1 MTDRLDV
8 LVLGGGISG
17 LTAAFLLQKRGLSVR
32 LLEAAERPGGCI
44 TTWRKDGFL
53 FELGP
58 NTVLNNARE
67 IDRLCEEAGLLQDR
81 LEAFPAARKRCVVKG
96 GRLVALPAG
105 PLGFLA
111 TPLFSLR
118 AKVRLL
124 KEPFIPPAPPG
135 REESIATF
143 VRRRLGPELL
153 DYAVAPF
160 VSGVYAGDPEAL
172 SVRHAVAKI
181 HALEQE
187 HGSLIRG
194 ALARRKGPAPQG
206 GLFSFRDGL
215 ETLPRRLALALGEG
229 YTAPA
234 AVLSVRREGE
244 AFSVVFCRPGGE
256 GERMEA
262 RAVVSALPAAAASAV
277 LAPLGGEFP
286 QRVRDLPYA
295 DVALVCLGFR
305 RQEVAHP
312 LDGFGFLAPE
322 VERRFVLGCLFPSSL
337 FPGRAPGGHVALS
350 AFAGGAVHPE
360 RASLGEEELVRET
373 LRDLA
378 PLLGLRGSPVLSRV
392 ARWRPAIPQYN
403 LGHGDFLRAARQL
416 EEAHPGLF
424 VSGNLLYGVSVG
436 NCIQNAFT
444 VAERVETFLR
454 RGGEGAG
461 QGWAISPRGPF
472 PR

>member
-1 MTDRLDV
+1 MTNGLDAV
-8 LVLGGGISG
+8 VLGGGISG
-17 LTAAFLLQKRGLSVR
+17 LTVAFLLKERGLSVR
-32 LLEAAERPGGCI
+32 LLEAADRPGGCI

-58 NTVLNNARE
+58 NTVLNNAQE
-67 IDRLCEEAGLLQDR
+67 IDRLCEAAGLLGER
-81 LEAFPAARKRCVVKG
+81 LEAFPAARKRFVVKG
-96 GRLVALPAG
+96 GRLVALPSG

-118 AKVRLL
+118 AKARLL
-124 KEPFIPPAPPG
+124 KEPFIAPAP
-135 REESIATF
+135 RDTEESIAAF
-143 VRRRLGPELL
+143 VRRRLGRELL

-181 HALEQE
+181 YALEQE

-234 AVLSVRREGE
+234 AVLSVRREGMD
-244 AFSVVFCRPGGE
+244 FSVVFSRPGGQ
-256 GERMEA
+256 GESLRT

-277 LAPLGGEFP
+277 LSPLGGEFP
-286 QRVRDLPYA
+286 FQVRTLPYA
-295 DVALVCLGFR
+295 DVALVCLGLR
-305 RQEVAHP
+305 RQDVAHP

-337 FPGRAPGGHVALS
+337 FPGRAPEGHVALT

-360 RASLGEEELVRET
+360 RASLEEDELVHQT
-373 LRDLA
+373 LKDLS
-378 PLLGLRGSPVLSRV
+378 PLLGLRGSPVLARV
-392 ARWRPAIPQYN
+392 ERWRPAIPQYN
-403 LGHGDFLRAARQL
+403 LGHGAYLRAAREL
-416 EEAHPGLF
+416 EGTHPGLF
-424 VSGNLLYGVSVG
+424 VSGNLLLGVSVG
-436 NCIQNAFT
+436 NCIQNAFG
-444 VAERVETFLR
+444 VAERVEAFLR
-454 RGGEGAG
+454 RKAG
-461 QGWAISPRGPF
+461 
-472 PR
+472 